1 MQRHGLHV
9 LLKSKNQSVRENS
22 LREKNAIMTLKYKVE
37 VKETLSRIVEV
48 DADSEN
54 DAVEKV
60 SALYEREEIVLGADD
75 YVDTDI
81 NIYKDE

>member
-1 MQRHGLHV
+1 M
-9 LLKSKNQSVRENS
+9 
-22 LREKNAIMTLKYKVE
+22 KYKVE
-37 VKETLSRIVEV
+37 VKETLLRIVEV